1 MSQPHGNLPIQNA
14 SESLQRLPVKDL
26 NGKIVSFQEI
36 PLSTQM
42 AQSIPAQVP
51 ASSMPREG
59 YSIIPIN
66 GRAVVFD
73 YDGMK
78 HDGYS
83 QRQNGKLDTLLA
95 GCSPPCPSGY
105 YTHGVIYH
113 LKGGV
118 QAQKVFHDHQVS
130 EARKYFD
137 IVPGNSSDD
146 ILRLSK
152 SGFVE
157 FSDKAVAMWKDRPGR
172 EYELVEDDL
181 ETDLKEVDGKLSMA
195 PIQTLDA
202 SSTPRSTDMEIDQ
215 LGLEY
220 NTVFTPEPETIPNK
234 PSPLMLHDDSIIS
247 SSPPP
252 STPIQIFCRCGVE
265 SDGHRES
272 IHQTAVQCEQC
283 QKWSHLACLT
293 LRPRNEISGRWSFI
307 CHICKPPKINPPELA
322 VFKDSVLPDLLRTQK
337 HNMADRLVP
346 GRGALIKMTPKDKFF
361 YPARL
366 ISKSKEKWTVKMW
379 RGIKHE
385 NAGKI
390 ITGIPPSRMVDGL
403 WQDAKKRRKTVLGKF
418 ARCHE
423 VYEKE
428 SAENYLE
435 DWKQHPFDTEI
446 ARVLKPHYDVLAQLA
461 QAQQSAKILISDAPV
476 LSLFQSNI
484 QQNPE
489 GLDESSQKIKS
500 KTKVPVAAYFCGGLT
515 LDDQARILNWI
526 YTKFPNFN
534 PVHLEVAVAHAR
546 TLLVAYRYRDEFL
559 GSQSQTDQ
567 ETLSDQHYVLQRAW
581 QRLVEFTGKTVDGK
595 LKPTAADVDY
605 EAINILEEIMF
616 DRTHEAGI
624 AGNCQWGLDVA
635 PLEDNW
641 FPYNG
646 PESQHNNLR
655 DGTESELETGPDYQ
669 VNVQNEANDA

>member
-1 MSQPHGNLPIQNA
+1 
-14 SESLQRLPVKDL
+14 
-26 NGKIVSFQEI
+26 
-36 PLSTQM
+36 
-42 AQSIPAQVP
+42 
-51 ASSMPREG
+51 
-59 YSIIPIN
+59 
-66 GRAVVFD
+66 
-73 YDGMK
+73 
-78 HDGYS
+78 
-83 QRQNGKLDTLLA
+83 
-95 GCSPPCPSGY
+95 
-105 YTHGVIYH
+105 
-113 LKGGV
+113 
-118 QAQKVFHDHQVS
+118 
-130 EARKYFD
+130 
-137 IVPGNSSDD
+137 
-146 ILRLSK
+146 
-152 SGFVE
+152 
-157 FSDKAVAMWKDRPGR
+157 MWKDRRGR

-181 ETDLKEVDGKLSMA
+181 ENDLKKVDEKLSMP

-202 SSTPRSTDMEIDQ
+202 ISAPESTDMEIDH

-220 NTVFTPEPETIPNK
+220 NAVLTSEPETVK
-234 PSPLMLHDDSIIS
+234 SKDSPLMLHDDSIIS

-252 STPIQIFCRCGVE
+252 STPIQILCRCGVE

-272 IHQTAVQCEQC
+272 IDQTAVQCEEC

-293 LRPRNEISGRWSFI
+293 LRPRNEISRRWTVI

-322 VFKDSVLPDLLRTQK
+322 VFKDSELPNLLKTQK
-337 HNMADRLVP
+337 PNMADRLVP

-385 NAGKI
+385 NAGKVLK
-390 ITGIPPSRMVDGL
+390 GIPPSRMVDGR
-403 WQDAKKRRKTVLGKF
+403 WQDAKRRRKTVLGKF

-446 ARVLKPHYDVLAQLA
+446 ARALKPHYQSNS
-461 QAQQSAKILISDAPV
+461 QQKPEGQISD
-476 LSLFQSNI
+476 
-484 QQNPE
+484 
-489 GLDESSQKIKS
+489 S
-500 KTKVPVAAYFCGGLT
+500 KAKVPAAAYFCGGLT

-534 PVHLEVAVAHAR
+534 PVHLEVAAAHAR
-546 TLLVAYRYRDEFL
+546 TLLVAYQYQDEFL
-559 GSQSQTDQ
+559 ENQSQTDQ
-567 ETLSDQHYVLQRAW
+567 ETPLDQHYVLQKAW

-595 LKPTAADVDY
+595 SKPRAADVDY
-605 EAINILEEIMF
+605 EAVNILEQIMF

-646 PESQHNNLR
+646 PESQHNNLC

-669 VNVQNEANDA
+669 ATVQIEATIDPGNEKRAPRPRPRLKRKIDKVENIEYGTKKKQK

>member
-1 MSQPHGNLPIQNA
+1 MEDTLYARS
-14 SESLQRLPVKDL
+14 V
-26 NGKIVSFQEI
+26 
-36 PLSTQM
+36 
-42 AQSIPAQVP
+42 
-51 ASSMPREG
+51 
-59 YSIIPIN
+59 IPIN

-83 QRQNGKLDTLLA
+83 QRQAAKVDTLLA
-95 GCSPPCPSGY
+95 GHSPPCPSGY
-105 YTHGVIYH
+105 YTHAVIYH
-113 LKGGV
+113 LKG
-118 QAQKVFHDHQVS
+118 

-137 IVPGNSSDD
+137 IVPGNTSDD
-146 ILRLSK
+146 ISRLSK

-157 FSDKAVAMWKDRPGR
+157 LPDVAVAMWKDRPGR

-181 ETDLKEVDGKLSMA
+181 ENDLKKVDEKLSMP

-202 SSTPRSTDMEIDQ
+202 ISAPESTDMEIDH

-220 NTVFTPEPETIPNK
+220 NAVLTSEPETVK
-234 PSPLMLHDDSIIS
+234 SKDSPLMLHDDSIIS

-252 STPIQIFCRCGVE
+252 STPIQMLCRCGVE

-272 IHQTAVQCEQC
+272 IDQTAVQCEEC

-293 LRPRNEISGRWSFI
+293 LRPRNEISRRWTFI

-322 VFKDSVLPDLLRTQK
+322 VFKDSVLPNLLKTQK
-337 HNMADRLVP
+337 PNMADRFVP

-366 ISKSKEKWTVKMW
+366 ISKSKEKWTEFPPHAWLMVYGKMQKDVEKQYW
-379 RGIKHE
+379 E
-385 NAGKI
+385 NLQGV
-390 ITGIPPSRMVDGL
+390 M
-403 WQDAKKRRKTVLGKF
+403 KF
-418 ARCHE
+418 MK
-423 VYEKE
+423 KE

-446 ARVLKPHYDVLAQLA
+446 ARALKPHYQVLEQLA
-461 QAQQSAKILISDAPV
+461 QAQQSAEIPISDAPV
-476 LSLFQSNI
+476 LSLFQSNS
-484 QQNPE
+484 QKKPE
-489 GLDESSQKIKS
+489 GQVSDS
-500 KTKVPVAAYFCGGLT
+500 KAKVPAAAYFCGGLT

-526 YTKFPNFN
+526 YTKFPDFN
-534 PVHLEVAVAHAR
+534 PL
-546 TLLVAYRYRDEFL
+546 TGIKMNFL
-559 GSQSQTDQ
+559 KNQSQTDQ
-567 ETLSDQHYVLQRAW
+567 ETPLDQHYVLQKAW

-595 LKPTAADVDY
+595 SKPRAADVDY
-605 EAINILEEIMF
+605 EAVNILEEIMF

-635 PLEDNW
+635 PLEDDW

-655 DGTESELETGPDYQ
+655 DGTESELETGPDYHA
-669 VNVQNEANDA
+669 NVQIEATTDPGNEKRAPRPRPRLKRKIDKVENIEYGTKKKRK